1 MTKEFENY
9 NCLASLLKTHCAKF
23 KALLTFGTDGEF
35 NLANEFFLSFLRE
48 SAVQSQ
54 EKELVKVVHVM
65 EEFQFQASGN

>member
-35 NLANEFFLSFLRE
+35 NLANEFLFELPDGIHLLR
-48 SAVQSQ
+48 
-54 EKELVKVVHVM
+54 KMHM
-65 EEFQFQASGN
+65 